1 MKMRTKLDL
10 KKMVMLK
17 YIKLSYVESVAVIL
31 CIDMYI
37 YIIVFLKTIFLWVFI
52 AKPKNT

>member
-1 MKMRTKLDL
+1 MSMNHLMKMRTKLDL

-37 YIIVFLKTIFLWVFI
+37 YIIVFLKTIFL
-52 AKPKNT
+52 